1 MTVPQHPTRDPNRE
15 ADENEISL
23 VVAAALPTVN
33 AHISPRGGL
42 DILSRAEIAR
52 LRDASSGGLHEL
64 LRRCTLAVLTTGSDS
79 DDPRAA
85 QLRYPDFDI
94 QVHQQ
99 DRGIKIELRHAPALA
114 FVDGEIIRGVAELL
128 YAVVRDIAYVAME
141 IYGSARVDLTTSDGL
156 TNAVFEILRNARV
169 LRPHQDPNLVVCW
182 GGHSIGRE
190 EYLYTKRV
198 GYELGLRRLDICT
211 GCGPGA
217 MKGPMKGATIAHVKQ
232 RRGGNRYI
240 GITEPGIIAA
250 ESPNPIVN
258 HLVIMPDIE
267 KRLEAFVR
275 MGHGIIVFPGGVG
288 TAEEILYLLGIL
300 LHPDNAGTPFPL
312 IFTGPR
318 QSAAYFEQIDR
329 FLRLSLGDEVARHY
343 QIIVDDP
350 ETVARTMIKGLEK
363 VRHNRLDTKDAFFF
377 NWALQIPLEFQLP
390 FRPTHEAMRALQIHH
405 ERPRHELAADLR
417 RAFSG
422 IVAGNVKEEGVQA
435 IEQHGPFV
443 IDGDAD
449 IMRALD
455 KLLQAFVEQH
465 RMKLPG
471 GTAYEPCY
479 RVLNA

>member
-1 MTVPQHPTRDPNRE
+1 MSQTQTSGTAKAATVSAR
-15 ADENEISL
+15 
-23 VVAAALPTVN
+23 
-33 AHISPRGGL
+33 ISPIGGL
-42 DILSRAEIAR
+42 DILSRNEVAK
-52 LRDASSGGLHEL
+52 LRGASGSGLHAL
-64 LRRCTLAVLTTGSDS
+64 LRRCALAVLTSGNIS
-79 DDPRAA
+79 DDPRAILE
-85 QLRYPDFDI
+85 QYPDFDI
-94 QVHQQ
+94 QVLQQ
-99 DRGIKIELRHAPALA
+99 DRGIKIELSHAPAQA
-114 FVDGEIIRGVAELL
+114 FVDGEIIRGINELL
-128 YAVVRDIAYVAME
+128 VAVVRDIVYVSTQLE
-141 IYGSARVDLTTSDGL
+141 QLGSDLDGSDGL
-156 TNAVFEILRNARV
+156 TQGVFEILRNARI
-169 LRPHQDPNLVVCW
+169 LHPNIDPSLVVCW
-182 GGHSIGRE
+182 GGHSISRD
-190 EYLYTKRV
+190 EYLYTKSV
-198 GYELGLRRLDICT
+198 GYQLGLRGLDICT

-217 MKGPMKGATIAHVKQ
+217 MKGPMKGATIGHAKQ
-232 RRGGNRYI
+232 RRRHNRYI

-300 LHPDNAGTPFPL
+300 LHPDNAGIPFPL
-312 IFTGPR
+312 VFTGPR
-318 QSAAYFEQIDR
+318 ESAAYFEQIDR
-329 FLRLSLGDEVARHY
+329 FLRLSLGDEVAKHY

-350 ETVARTMIKGLEK
+350 ATVARTMVKGLDK

-377 NWALQIPLEFQLP
+377 NWALHIPMEFQLP
-390 FRPTHEAMRALQIHH
+390 FRPNHQAMRALQLRHG
-405 ERPRHELAADLR
+405 RPLHELAADLR

-435 IEQHGPFV
+435 IEQHGPFD

-471 GTAYEPCY
+471 GAAYVPCY
-479 RVLNA
+479 RVVTH